1 MSEDEKR
8 SEEEVEAHH
17 AGPKGMTANE
27 EPQDEVEAHHAGP
40 KGMTANV
47 EPGDEADD
55 VEAHMRRG
63 V

>member
-17 AGPKGMTANE
+17 HPKLIGATD
-27 EPQDEVEAHHAGP
+27 EPQDEVEAHHHP
-40 KGMTANV
+40 KLIGAND
-47 EPGDEADD
+47 EPQDD